1 MAKKTN
7 PSPQQFEE
15 ALEKLEEIVRRMED
29 GELSL
34 EKALES
40 FEEGVQL
47 ARYCQTKLDEAQKR
61 VELLLKNDKGK
72 IETQPFIDEG

>member
-1 MAKKTN
+1 MAKKADT
-7 PSPQQFEE
+7 SPQQFEE
-15 ALEKLEEIVRRMED
+15 ALEKLEKIVRRMED

-61 VELLLKNDKGK
+61 VELLLKNDKGE
-72 IETQPFIDEG
+72 IETQPFIEEG